1 MSVCPCGGTLTSG
14 VIPTTVARG
23 DEQICLQ
30 LILLE
35 PRIDGRSHEH
45 EEHTRISGDE
55 RRGDERRG
63 DERLYLGLLFTHL
76 CSAQLKHIEHKTFYS
91 RQHLATTSY
100 SPCTRSARA
109 PRDAA
114 CLDVCHSLTRM
125 NQSSPSLPGAMPSAS
140 ASNAIAGIMHAH
152 ANQRT

>member
-1 MSVCPCGGTLTSG
+1 MCVFLAVLSLAHSSVFTSTASVSYLILKLIGEPGYFALVLLNSKLKGKFNGGWSKHHPWEGPDETSFPWQSSWRSMSVCPCGGTLTSG

-55 RRGDERRG
+55 R
-63 DERLYLGLLFTHL
+63 LYLGLFIPLALLGSTQTHR
-76 CSAQLKHIEHKTFYS
+76 AQDIL
-91 RQHLATTSY
+91 
-100 SPCTRSARA
+100 
-109 PRDAA
+109 
-114 CLDVCHSLTRM
+114 
-125 NQSSPSLPGAMPSAS
+125 
-140 ASNAIAGIMHAH
+140 
-152 ANQRT
+152 